1 MSSEQEY
8 LRPTLRANLLTALA
22 GNKTF
27 LDDGLRL
34 FELGKV
40 YLPKEASLPEEPDVL
55 CGVIAGRRSQRW
67 WQGDSEFVDF
77 FDARGVVEGLLN
89 QLGVTASFVTSA
101 DDSLHPVHQAALVV
115 EGKQVGVVGELH
127 PTVAGHFE
135 LPTNVYLFELNL
147 PSLVNFTGHR
157 TYTPVPKF
165 PATIRD
171 IALVVDIA
179 VPHRKIVDIIQAVSL
194 VTDIALFDIYV
205 GEQVPAGK
213 KSMAYRLTYQS
224 SSRTLTDEEV
234 NKVQQQ
240 ILKRLAAE
248 VGASLRS

>member
-1 MSSEQEY
+1 
-8 LRPTLRANLLTALA
+8 L
-22 GNKTF
+22 
-27 LDDGLRL
+27 
-34 FELGKV
+34 
-40 YLPKEASLPEEPDVL
+40 
-55 CGVIAGRRSQRW
+55 
-67 WQGDSEFVDF
+67 
-77 FDARGVVEGLLN
+77 
-89 QLGVTASFVTSA
+89 
-101 DDSLHPVHQAALVV
+101 
-115 EGKQVGVVGELH
+115 VGELH

-165 PATIRD
+165 SATIRD
-171 IALVVDIA
+171 IAQDVDIA

-240 ILKRLAAE
+240 ILKRLAVE